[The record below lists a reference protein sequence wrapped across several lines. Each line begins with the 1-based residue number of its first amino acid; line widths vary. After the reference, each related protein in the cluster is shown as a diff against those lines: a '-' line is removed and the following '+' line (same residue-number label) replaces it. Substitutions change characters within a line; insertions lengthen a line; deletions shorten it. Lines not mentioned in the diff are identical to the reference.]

1 MKTVEIIGYR
11 RANLG
16 KSDAQ
21 QIREE
26 GSVPCVLYGG
36 KDQVHFYAPVILFRD
51 LVYTNEAH
59 FVHLNIE
66 GEESQAILQEIQFH
80 PVSEIILHAD
90 FLRISEDRK
99 IKMDIPTR
107 LVGKAPGVDKGGT
120 LVRKRATLK
129 VGALPKD
136 MPDHIDVDC
145 SHLDFHKAVKVDPS
159 LSWKYPAP
167 LKWLPKMLPP
177 LPLLLPLKEL
187 LLPPALLPLPVLPV
201 LHPLPV
207 LPVPPLPRAMRK
219 KEMRPRR
226 TRTLVRSKLH
236 FSNTINPVPPD
247 TYRDWGGIFV
257 FVIIPELSKNSGIQ
271 NQSLP
276 FSTPQ
281 I

>member
-21 QIREE
+21 RTREE

-36 KDQVHFYAPVILFRD
+36 KEQVHFYSPVILFRD

-90 FLRISEDRK
+90 FLRISEDKK

-107 LVGKAPGVDKGGT
+107 LVGKAPGVEKGGT

-129 VGALPKD
+129 VSALPKD

-145 SHLDFHKAVKVDPS
+145 SELDFHHAVKVGDV
-159 LSWKYPAP
+159 
-167 LKWLPKMLPP
+167 KMPNL
-177 LPLLLPLKEL
+177 EFVD
-187 LLPPALLPLPVLPV
+187 AIQSSIAVV
-201 LHPLPV
+201 EV
-207 LPVPPLPRAMRK
+207 PRAAKMAAEEAAAAASAAPVEGAVPVAGAAPAAGAPAAGPGAPGAAPAAGGDAK
-219 KEMRPRR
+219 KPEGP
-226 TRTLVRSKLH
+226 KK
-236 FSNTINPVPPD
+236 D
-247 TYRDWGGIFV
+247 GG
-257 FVIIPELSKNSGIQ
+257 KK
-271 NQSLP
+271 
-276 FSTPQ
+276 
-281 I
+281 